1 MRFKSFMPALAGL
14 LGFNGRT
21 EKQTT
26 TDTRQLSDH
35 WNPWKG
41 LKKRAPFMGRTKKRP
56 ESVMGYVRKF
66 GSRKGDH
73 DEFRAAFVVN
83 PAISRR
89 AQRRMD

>member
-1 MRFKSFMPALAGL
+1 MRFKSFMSALAGL
-14 LGFNGRT
+14 FGFNGGV

-26 TDTRQLSDH
+26 PDTRQLSGH

-41 LKKRAPFMGRTKKRP
+41 IKKRAPFMGRTKKRP
-56 ESVMGYVRKF
+56 ESVLGHIRIA
-66 GSRKGDH
+66 GSKG
-73 DEFRAAFVVN
+73 FRPAWVVN